1 VEVVRAGCGCY
12 VEVIQASGS
21 CSRVFRAGGRTSRRM
36 VKEADENEK
45 RGYMGKKSLFT
56 LAWCVCE
63 QPSVEIYTPS

>member
-1 VEVVRAGCGCY
+1 
-12 VEVIQASGS
+12 
-21 CSRVFRAGGRTSRRM
+21 M

-45 RGYMGKKSLFT
+45 RGYMGKKSLFI